1 MLLLLHDDDDN
12 EVAAAEAAAPEPPA
26 DDGADGGTSRDW
38 LLMSHSVRATATL
51 VGDVAERPLLLRAAV
66 IDYLAPF
73 DAKKAAAF
81 VAKRSCFRP
90 DIARKS
96 IDTIPPAPYAARFV
110 RFSGELLALRAP
122 NTNR

>member
-38 LLMSHSVRATATL
+38 LLMPHSVRATATL

-81 VAKRSCFRP
+81 VRCHTEAALTRRASRDAALTIASGVRP
-90 DIARKS
+90 S
-96 IDTIPPAPYAARFV
+96 
-110 RFSGELLALRAP
+110 SALP
-122 NTNR
+122 ISTEPWPST

>member
-1 MLLLLHDDDDN
+1 M
-12 EVAAAEAAAPEPPA
+12 PR
-26 DDGADGGTSRDW
+26 SI
-38 LLMSHSVRATATL
+38 RATATL
-51 VGDVAERPLLLRAAV
+51 VGDVAERPLLLRAEV

-81 VAKRSCFRP
+81 VAKLPCFRP

-110 RFSGELLALRAP
+110 RFSGALLTL
-122 NTNR
+122 